1 MEGAGSMKDMRDF
14 IAACEQEGILH
25 RIKAEVDWDLEL
37 SHIAKL
43 NEEKSGPALLFENV
57 KDYDTPVIT
66 SVCTTAERL
75 AVIMGMPR
83 DSTLVQIMEKWVE
96 VGDDLLPPVEV
107 DRASAPCKQNI
118 LTGDE
123 IDLYKFPVPKWYP
136 LDGGRF
142 FGTAHF
148 IITKDPESNWVNLG
162 TYRSQL
168 LGKDKLG
175 TQFIKGK
182 HADLMLKKYQALG
195 KPMPVASIV
204 GCDPLLFILGA
215 ARLSAFTSEYDV
227 AGAIRGQAVEVV
239 TGETVDLP
247 IPAHAEIVVEGE
259 VDADKFMEEGPFGE
273 YTGYYSGVGTDPRN
287 FIDVKCITHRDNPIL
302 WGTTV
307 GRAVTDTHMTM
318 ALSYGATLWQQ
329 LKAMKIPGIR
339 SVYCPPEGS
348 GRFLAIIS
356 VKQMYPGHADQ
367 VLTAAISTEMG
378 AYGLKTVIVV
388 DEDIDPWDIP
398 RVMYALAFRFQPNR
412 SQVIK
417 RGRSTP
423 LDPSL
428 PIDARDITGRLLL
441 DATIPYDWKDKPIPI
456 SLDPEMVKRVE
467 GRVVGAGIRI
477 NDPEALNDTIT
488 ADSAQGR
495 VRRVPA
501 ASLKISLD
509 D

>member
-1 MEGAGSMKDMRDF
+1 MKSMRDF
-14 IAACEQEGILH
+14 IAQAEAEGMLK

-43 NEEKSGPALLFENV
+43 NEEQQGPALLFENV
-57 KDYDTPVIT
+57 KGYDSPVIT
-66 SVCTTAERL
+66 SVCTTTERL
-75 AVIMGMPR
+75 ALIMNEPR
-83 DSTLVQIMEKWVE
+83 ESTLVDLMKVWVDKHQNAIPPTFVE
-96 VGDDLLPPVEV
+96 TGPCKENKMMGDEV
-107 DRASAPCKQNI
+107 D
-118 LTGDE
+118 LF
-123 IDLYKFPVPKWYP
+123 KFPAPKFYP

-148 IITKDPESNWVNLG
+148 VVTRDPESDWVNIG
-162 TYRSQL
+162 TYRLQL
-168 LGKDKLG
+168 LDKNHLG

-182 HADLMLKKYQALG
+182 HSDIMLKKYQAMG
-195 KPMPVASIV
+195 KPMPVCVVV
-204 GCDPLLFILGA
+204 GCDPLLFLMGA
-215 ARLSAFTSEYDV
+215 ARLSAFESEYDF
-227 AGAIRGQAVEVV
+227 AGSIRGEPIEVV
-239 TGETVDLP
+239 KAETNDLP
-247 IPAHAEIVVEGE
+247 VPASAEIVVEGE

-287 FIDVKCITHRDNPIL
+287 YIDVKCITYRNNPVF

-318 ALSYGATLWQQ
+318 ALTYGATLWQQ
-329 LKAMKIPGIR
+329 LVAMKIPGIKA
-339 SVYCPPEGS
+339 VYCPPEGS

-356 VKQMYPGHADQ
+356 LKQMYPGHADQ

-398 RVMYALAFRFQPNR
+398 RVLYALSFRFQPNR

-428 PIDARDITGRLLL
+428 PLNARDITGRLLL
-441 DATIPYDWKDKPIPI
+441 DATIPYDWKEKPIPI
-456 SLDPEMVKRVE
+456 ELDPNLVE
-467 GRVVGAGIRI
+467 KIRGRWSELG
-477 NDPEALNDTIT
+477 
-488 ADSAQGR
+488 
-495 VRRVPA
+495 
-501 ASLKISLD
+501 LD
-509 D
+509 

>member
-1 MEGAGSMKDMRDF
+1 MKSMRDF
-14 IAACEQEGILH
+14 VARCEEEGILK
-25 RIKAEVDWDLEL
+25 RITAEVDWDLEL
-37 SHIAKL
+37 SHIAKI

-57 KDYDTPVIT
+57 KDYDSPVIT

-75 AVIMGMPR
+75 SLIMGMPK
-83 DSTLVQIMEKWVE
+83 DTTLVGLMEQWVKI
-96 VGDDLLPPVEV
+96 GDNKIEPQWV
-107 DRASAPCKQNI
+107 DNAPCKENI
-118 LTGDE
+118 MMGDDV
-123 IDLYKFPVPKWYP
+123 DLFKFPAPKWYP

-148 IITKDPESNWVNLG
+148 IITKDPDSGWINLG

-168 LGKDKLG
+168 LDKNHLG

-182 HADLMLKKYQALG
+182 HADIMLKKYQAMG
-195 KPMPVASIV
+195 KPMPVAAVI

-215 ARLSAFTSEYDV
+215 ARISAFVSEYEV
-227 AGAIRGQAVEVV
+227 AGALRGEAVEVV
-239 TGETVDLP
+239 KGETVDLP

-259 VDADKFMEEGPFGE
+259 VDADKFMDEGPFGE

-287 FIDVKCITHRDNPIL
+287 FIDVKCVTYRSNPIF

-318 ALSYGATLWQQ
+318 ALSYGSALWQQ
-329 LKAMKIPGIR
+329 LVAMKIPGIR
-339 SVYCPPEGS
+339 TVYCPPEGS

-356 VKQMYPGHADQ
+356 MKQMYPGHADQ
-367 VLTAAISTEMG
+367 VLTAAVSTEMG

-388 DEDIDPWDIP
+388 DEDIEPWDIP
-398 RVMYALAFRFQPNR
+398 RVMYALSFRFQPNR
-412 SQVIK
+412 CQIIK

-428 PIDARDITGRLLL
+428 PISAREITGRLLL

-456 SLDPEMVKRVE
+456 QLDPEIVKKVKSRWSE
-467 GRVVGAGIRI
+467 LG
-477 NDPEALNDTIT
+477 
-488 ADSAQGR
+488 
-495 VRRVPA
+495 
-501 ASLKISLD
+501 LD
-509 D
+509 E

>member
-1 MEGAGSMKDMRDF
+1 MKSMRDF
-14 IAACEQEGILH
+14 IELAEREGELK

-37 SHIAKL
+37 SHVAKL
-43 NEEKSGPALLFENV
+43 NEEKQGPALLFENV
-57 KDYDTPVIT
+57 KGHDWPIIT
-66 SVCTTAERL
+66 SVCTTPSRL
-75 AVIMGMPR
+75 ALIMGQPKT
-83 DSTLVQIMEKWVE
+83 STLVQIMEAWVKIADQRVEPKWV
-96 VGDDLLPPVEV
+96 DKKD
-107 DRASAPCKQNI
+107 APCKQNVM
-118 LTGDE
+118 TGDQV
-123 IDLYKFPVPKWYP
+123 DLGKFPTPKWYP

-148 IITKDPESNWVNLG
+148 IISKDPETGWVNLG
-162 TYRSQL
+162 TYRAQL

-182 HADLMLKKYQALG
+182 HADIMLKKYQKKK
-195 KPMPVASIV
+195 KPMPVADIV
-204 GCDPLLFILGA
+204 GCDPVLFILGA
-215 ARLSAFTSEYDV
+215 ARISAFVSEYDV
-227 AGAIRGQAVEVV
+227 AGAIRGEAVEVV
-239 TGETVDLP
+239 KGETVDLP

-287 FIDVKCITHRDNPIL
+287 FIDVKCITHRDNPIM

-318 ALSYGATLWQQ
+318 ALSYGAALWQQ
-329 LKAMKIPGIR
+329 LVAMKIPGIR

-356 VKQMYPGHADQ
+356 MQQMYPGHADQ

-398 RVMYALAFRFQPNR
+398 RVMYALSFRFQPNR
-412 SQVIK
+412 CQIIK

-428 PIDARDITGRLLL
+428 PISARDITGRLLM

-456 SLDPEMVKRVE
+456 KLDDDMVKRVE
-467 GRVVGAGIRI
+467 ARWGELFG
-477 NDPEALNDTIT
+477 E
-488 ADSAQGR
+488 
-495 VRRVPA
+495 
-501 ASLKISLD
+501 
-509 D
+509 